1 MRPIVYGLFSLTMAV
16 AQDHGVTSEKPVTL
30 YAGLGTWRHPIHTSS
45 AEAQKFFDQGLA
57 LLYGFNRYEA
67 LRSFRKAAELDPQ
80 AAMADWGIAMA
91 QGPYINMDGDAEL
104 NMKAS
109 CAAVVAGLQVA
120 GTPERERAYLQAAA
134 KRCPEYRPEPYIEAM
149 RALVARWP
157 DDPDAL
163 TFYAESL
170 MVPMRWHWY
179 SADGTPA
186 PGTVEAER
194 SLEEVLRRWPT
205 HPGANHYYIHAV
217 ESSPSPERGIASAER
232 LMGIMPWAGH
242 MVHMPGHI
250 WLVLGDYEMAAG
262 VNDRAAAVD
271 REYLAQSLVTASG
284 YGAYYIHNLHFI
296 AYARW
301 MQGRKADGLR
311 AADELAAALA
321 PMIDSMP
328 EMADSFNA
336 VAMFGRLRFR
346 EWDGILNLPQPKA
359 SLKMS
364 NTIWRFARATAFAA
378 HGERAAA
385 IREQAAFEALRKK
398 TPADAS
404 WGQNK
409 AADMLAVASAVL
421 EAKLA
426 ATPAEALPQWRR
438 AVALQDALGYD
449 EPPAWYYP
457 LRESLGAALL
467 LAGNAAEAETVFREG
482 VKQSRRN
489 GRMLFGLMES
499 LRAQEKREDAEWVRR
514 EFEAAWEKADIKLS
528 VQEM

>member
-1 MRPIVYGLFSLTMAV
+1 
-16 AQDHGVTSEKPVTL
+16 
-30 YAGLGTWRHPIHTSS
+30 
-45 AEAQKFFDQGLA
+45 
-57 LLYGFNRYEA
+57 
-67 LRSFRKAAELDPQ
+67 
-80 AAMADWGIAMA
+80 
-91 QGPYINMDGDAEL
+91 
-104 NMKAS
+104 
-109 CAAVVAGLQVA
+109 
-120 GTPERERAYLQAAA
+120 
-134 KRCPEYRPEPYIEAM
+134 
-149 RALVARWP
+149 
-157 DDPDAL
+157 
-163 TFYAESL
+163 
-170 MVPMRWHWY
+170 
-179 SADGTPA
+179 
-186 PGTVEAER
+186 
-194 SLEEVLRRWPT
+194 
-205 HPGANHYYIHAV
+205 
-217 ESSPSPERGIASAER
+217 
-232 LMGIMPWAGH
+232 
-242 MVHMPGHI
+242 
-250 WLVLGDYEMAAG
+250 
-262 VNDRAAAVD
+262 
-271 REYLAQSLVTASG
+271 
-284 YGAYYIHNLHFI
+284 
-296 AYARW
+296 
-301 MQGRKADGLR
+301 
-311 AADELAAALA
+311 
-321 PMIDSMP
+321 
-328 EMADSFNA
+328 MADSFNA

-359 SLKMS
+359 SFKMS